1 MERFRKAFVMETN
14 PADKDWTREHGF
26 AETSEFPFPDI
37 YLHEKV
43 SALAAGDED
52 VVPFLEDCLR
62 RFVNH
67 DYGNIISMD
76 MVENFLS
83 REINKV
89 NTWMQ
94 GIYQS
99 EKWGLVH
106 LEIFYDMALFHLEEV
121 PPRTLALEQRA
132 KERAAK

>member
-1 MERFRKAFVMETN
+1 MELFRNAFVMETD
-14 PADKDWTREHGF
+14 PADPDWTRAHDL
-26 AETSEFPFPDI
+26 ETVSRFPFPDI

-43 SALAAGDED
+43 AALAKTDADL
-52 VVPFLEDCLR
+52 VPFLEDCLR

-76 MVENFLS
+76 QVENFLS

-94 GIYQS
+94 GIWQS
-99 EKWGLVH
+99 EKWGVVH
-106 LEIFYDMALFHLEEV
+106 LDIFYDQALFHLEDAA
-121 PPRTLALEQRA
+121 PRALALAQRA
-132 KERAAK
+132 KEKGL

>member
-1 MERFRKAFVMETN
+1 MELFRKAFVMESS
-14 PADKDWTREHGF
+14 PEDQDWTREHGF
-26 AETSEFPFPDI
+26 AEVSSFPFPDI

-43 SALAAGDED
+43 AALAAQDAD

-76 MVENFLS
+76 MVENYLS

-89 NTWMQ
+89 YTWMQ
-94 GIYQS
+94 GIWQS

-106 LEIFYDMALFHLEEV
+106 LEIFYDMGLFHLEEV
-121 PPRTLALEQRA
+121 PPRALALEQRS
-132 KERAAK
+132 KEWEEK

>member
-1 MERFRKAFVMETN
+1 MELFRKAFVMETN
-14 PADKDWTREHGF
+14 PADQDWTREHGF
-26 AETSEFPFPDI
+26 AETSQFPFPDI

-43 SALAAGDED
+43 SALAARDGDL
-52 VVPFLEDCLR
+52 VPFLEDCLR

-76 MVENFLS
+76 QVENFLS

-94 GIYQS
+94 GIWQS

-106 LEIFYDMALFHLEEV
+106 LEIFYDMALFHLGEV
-121 PPRTLALEQRA
+121 PPRALALEQRA
-132 KERAAK
+132 KERAEK

>member
-1 MERFRKAFVMETN
+1 MELFHKAFVMQSD
-14 PADKDWTREHGF
+14 PADQDWTREHGF
-26 AETSEFPFPDI
+26 AEKSEFPFPDI

-43 SALAAGDED
+43 AELAKTDADL
-52 VVPFLEDCLR
+52 VPFLEDCLR

-67 DYGNIISMD
+67 DYGNLISMD
-76 MVENFLS
+76 VVENFLS

-89 NTWMQ
+89 YTWMQ
-94 GIYQS
+94 GIWQS

-121 PPRTLALEQRA
+121 PPRDLALAQRA
-132 KERAAK
+132 QEREEK